1 MNVGPTPRRLPV
13 YALLIGNIVSLV
25 GNNITAVALPWFVL
39 ETTGSAARA
48 GFVGFA
54 QLLPA
59 FVAGV
64 LGGSLVDKFGYKQ
77 MSVLSDVVSGLAI
90 AAVPLLYHT
99 IGLHFWQLLV
109 LVFIGAMLDVPG
121 LTARRSALPELAK
134 LADVPLARINA
145 SYEAAQHI
153 ASLLAPP
160 TAGLLVVLLG
170 ATNVM
175 WVDAATF
182 AVSAGAVAL
191 TVPHIE
197 PIRAA
202 IKGHWRDEL
211 LAGLR
216 FIRRDQVLWPMA
228 IVLALSNGFGG
239 SLYAVVLPVYAKD
252 VLGSA
257 TELGLIFAAGGIGSL
272 IGVTLYGSVGLR
284 FSRRS
289 LWMWGFGLA
298 PITWWALLGEPS
310 LAVIMAA
317 MVVGGIVTGPINPL
331 MVTIRHER
339 APAEIRG
346 RVFASYS
353 AIGLAAQPL
362 GMITAGGLIDGV
374 GFNPLVLL
382 FAVGQLLL
390 AAGMFFVPA
399 FHELEDSNPE
409 RGRRVEAAGT

>member
-1 MNVGPTPRRLPV
+1 MNDAPAPRRLPV

-59 FVAGV
+59 FVAGI
-64 LGGSLVDKFGYKQ
+64 LGGSLVDRFGYKQ
-77 MSVLSDVVSGLAI
+77 MSVVSDAVSGLAI
-90 AAVPLLYHT
+90 AAIPLLYHT
-99 IGLHFWQLLV
+99 IGLQFWQLLV
-109 LVFIGAMLDVPG
+109 LVFVGAMLDIPG

-160 TAGLLVVLLG
+160 AAGLLVALLG

-182 AVSAGAVAL
+182 AVSAGAVAVA
-191 TVPHIE
+191 VPHIE
-197 PIRAA
+197 PVRAA
-202 IKGHWRDEL
+202 VRGHWRAEL

-216 FIRRDQVLWPMA
+216 FIRQDRVLWPMA

-239 SLYAVVLPVYAKD
+239 SLYAVVLPYYAED

-272 IGVTLYGSVGLR
+272 IGVTLYGSIGLR
-284 FSRRS
+284 FSRRFF
-289 LWMWGFGLA
+289 WMWGFGLA
-298 PITWWALLGEPS
+298 PISWWALLGEPPF
-310 LAVIMAA
+310 AVILVAMAI
-317 MVVGGIVTGPINPL
+317 GGVVTGPINPL

-339 APAEIRG
+339 APAQIRG

-353 AIGLAAQPL
+353 AIGTAAQPV
-362 GMITAGGLIDGV
+362 GMVTAGLLIEGI

-390 AAGMFFVPA
+390 AFGMFFVPA
-399 FHELEDSNPE
+399 FHRLEDSNPQ
-409 RGRRVEAAGT
+409 RALRAVQPS